1 MEWKELRPWQR
12 PRIGG
17 KASTDSKEKKKEREK
32 TWGQGKPQ
40 PQQEELQANK
50 ELNKMMMEKQ
60 RMNGGEQMF
69 LY

>member
-32 TWGQGKPQ
+32 
-40 PQQEELQANK
+40 ANK